1 MPAPSLT
8 EEAKLLN
15 LGLIAHYQL
24 HQQWYI
30 EQAKVLLTNARLAV
44 RMVTGTTSGTAH
56 TFTQD
61 KIGDMLRMWFFH
73 NQQWRALLQRKS
85 HLSATQ
91 YDLITDSMARYIVW
105 NDYMA
110 IIT

>member
-15 LGLIAHYQL
+15 LGLIAHYQK

-30 EQAKVLLTNARLAV
+30 QQAKVLVNNGRAV
-44 RMVTGTTSGTAH
+44 VSIITQTTSGPAH

-61 KIGDMLRMWFFH
+61 EIGEMLRVWLAH
-73 NQQWRALLQRKS
+73 NQQWQQLLTRKS
-85 HLSATQ
+85 HLSVTQ
-91 YDLITDSMARYIVW
+91 YDLITDSMARYIAW
-105 NDYMA
+105 TDYLPIVA
-110 IIT
+110 